1 MSKTTALHVYHAFY
15 YIPLTS
21 TTKGSVLH
29 NTGAWF
35 PLVALELFTGYTTK
49 CPSSETQGQLV
60 GKSTLISRRA
70 LPSSS
75 CPWVSEDTK
84 CHAGANHTGV
94 NSSGRCT
101 GVRISLQYEIS
112 QRYHVNAK

>member
-60 GKSTLISRRA
+60 GKSTLSSRRA

-75 CPWVSEDTK
+75 YPWVSEDTK

>member
-35 PLVALELFTGYTTK
+35 PLVALELFTGYIYHK
-49 CPSSETQGQLV
+49 MSILGDPGAA
-60 GKSTLISRRA
+60 SR
-70 LPSSS
+70 
-75 CPWVSEDTK
+75 
-84 CHAGANHTGV
+84 
-94 NSSGRCT
+94 
-101 GVRISLQYEIS
+101 
-112 QRYHVNAK
+112 